1 MPWPQTFG
9 GCFHPKHDIWIY
21 MTLAEDAPGA
31 GLRLSRDNWKTWRAF
46 DELPFSNI
54 LRVEF
59 DTANDGVIHVTAFGG
74 SVWREPAMHPSLS
87 AETVKSSVLGVIPCY
102 PAADV
107 IPRYPAADV
116 IPHYP
121 AADVIPHYPATY
133 VIPHYPA
140 IYVIPRYP
148 AARCTQPFSS
158 SIWEALSCPGGREVC
173 AKRP

>member
-1 MPWPQTFG
+1 MPWPQTSG

-121 AADVIPHYPATY
+121 ATY